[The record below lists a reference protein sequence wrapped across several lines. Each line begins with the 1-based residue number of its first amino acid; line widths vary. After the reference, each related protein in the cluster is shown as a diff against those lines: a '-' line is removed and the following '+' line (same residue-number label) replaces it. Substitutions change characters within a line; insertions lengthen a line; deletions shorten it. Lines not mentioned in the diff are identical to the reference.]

1 MRETLSI
8 FCYSSSIEMAVTM
21 QKCRQSAGKI
31 LISNEFKMKDDSWLK
46 SIPLDIGN
54 YIAGFVDGEGSFN
67 VSLRKR
73 EDHSL
78 GWQVILTLNVAQRDK
93 TVLALM
99 KHHLGCGRLQER
111 KDGVWYYVVQNPVA
125 IEERI
130 IPFFEKYTFLSGGK
144 KKNFS
149 IFSKIAKSVCNKDH
163 LNNEGI
169 LKVIELREKLNE
181 GKGRKRKYN
190 LEDYKN
196 SLSEN
201 PQRLYARPKGR
212 NHFGKI

>member
-1 MRETLSI
+1 
-8 FCYSSSIEMAVTM
+8 M
-21 QKCRQSAGKI
+21 QTIRRKDSDKQR
-31 LISNEFKMKDDSWLK
+31 NKMNDDYSWLK
-46 SIPLDIGN
+46 SISPSLGS
-54 YIAGFVDGEGSFN
+54 YFSGFVDGEGSFN

-73 EDHSL
+73 DDHLL
-78 GWQVILTLNVAQRDK
+78 GWQVILTLNVAQRDN

-99 KHHLGCGRLQER
+99 KRHMGCGRLQER
-111 KDGVWYYVVQNPVA
+111 EDGVWYYVVQNPTS
-125 IEERI
+125 IQERI
-130 IPFFEKYTFLSGGK
+130 IPFFEKFPFLSSVK

-149 IFSKIAKSVCNKDH
+149 IFTQIAKIVSKKDH
-163 LNNEGI
+163 LSNEGM

-201 PQRLYARPKGR
+201 PQRLYARPKPR
-212 NHFGKI
+212 NR

>member
-1 MRETLSI
+1 
-8 FCYSSSIEMAVTM
+8 MAVTM
-21 QKCRQSAGKI
+21 QRCRQSAGKI
-31 LISNEFKMKDDSWLK
+31 LIGNEIKMKDFSWLK
-46 SIPLDIGN
+46 SIPQDIGN

-93 TVLALM
+93 TVLALI

-111 KDGVWYYVVQNPVA
+111 KDGVHYFVVQNPVA

-130 IPFFEKYTFLSGGK
+130 IPFFEKYSFLSSTK

-149 IFSKIAKSVCNKDH
+149 IFSQIAKMVFKKEH
-163 LNNEGI
+163 LSNEGM
-169 LKVIELREKLNE
+169 LKIIELREKLNE
-181 GKGRKRKYN
+181 GKGRTRKYN
-190 LEDYKN
+190 LKDYKN

-201 PQRLYARPKGR
+201 PQRLYARPKAR

>member
-1 MRETLSI
+1 MED
-8 FCYSSSIEMAVTM
+8 F
-21 QKCRQSAGKI
+21 
-31 LISNEFKMKDDSWLK
+31 SWLK
-46 SIPLDIGN
+46 SIPANVGN
-54 YIAGFVDGEGSFN
+54 YFSGFFDGEGSFN

-73 EDHSL
+73 DDHLL
-78 GWQVILTLNVAQRDK
+78 GWQVILTLNVAQRDN

-99 KHHLGCGRLQER
+99 KRHMGCGRLQER
-111 KDGVWYYVVQNPVA
+111 EDGVWYYVVQNPTS
-125 IEERI
+125 IQERI
-130 IPFFEKYTFLSGGK
+130 IPFFEKFPFLSSVK

-149 IFSKIAKSVCNKDH
+149 IFTQIAKIVSKKDH
-163 LNNEGI
+163 LSNEGM

-201 PQRLYARPKGR
+201 PQRLYARPKPR
-212 NHFGKI
+212 NRKWKI

>member
-1 MRETLSI
+1 MNQD
-8 FCYSSSIEMAVTM
+8 Y
-21 QKCRQSAGKI
+21 
-31 LISNEFKMKDDSWLK
+31 SWLK
-46 SIPLDIGN
+46 SIPPNIGN
-54 YIAGFVDGEGSFN
+54 YFSGFVDGEGSFN

-111 KDGVWYYVVQNPVA
+111 ADGVWYYVVQNPTA

-130 IPFFEKYTFLSGGK
+130 IPFFEKYPFLSSGK

-149 IFSKIAKSVCNKDH
+149 IFSQIAKIVCKKDH
-163 LNNEGI
+163 LSNEGI

-181 GKGRKRKYN
+181 GKGRKRKYD
-190 LEDYKN
+190 LSDYKN

-201 PQRLYARPKGR
+201 PQRLHARPKAR

>member
-1 MRETLSI
+1 MSQN
-8 FCYSSSIEMAVTM
+8 Y
-21 QKCRQSAGKI
+21 
-31 LISNEFKMKDDSWLK
+31 SWLK
-46 SIPLDIGN
+46 SIPQNIGN

-111 KDGVWYYVVQNPVA
+111 KDGVWYYVIQNSVI
-125 IEERI
+125 IEKRI
-130 IPFFEKYTFLSGGK
+130 IPFFKKYPFLSSNK

-149 IFSKIAKSVCNKDH
+149 IFSQITNMIFKKEHLSNKGMLKI
-163 LNNEGI
+163 
-169 LKVIELREKLNE
+169 IELREKLNE
-181 GKGRKRKYN
+181 GKGRTRKYN
-190 LEDYKN
+190 LKDYKN

-201 PQRLYARPKGR
+201 PQRLYARPKPR
-212 NHFGKI
+212 NRNWKI

>member
-1 MRETLSI
+1 
-8 FCYSSSIEMAVTM
+8 
-21 QKCRQSAGKI
+21 
-31 LISNEFKMKDDSWLK
+31 MKNDSWLK
-46 SIPLDIGN
+46 SIPANIGN
-54 YIAGFVDGEGSFN
+54 YFSGFVDGEGSFN

-73 EDHSL
+73 DDHSI
-78 GWQVILTLNVAQRDK
+78 GWQVILTLNVAQRDN

-99 KHHLGCGRLQER
+99 KRHLGCGRLQER
-111 KDGVWYYVVQNPVA
+111 ADGVWYYIVQNPTA

-130 IPFFEKYTFLSGGK
+130 IPFFEKYPFLSSGK

-149 IFSKIAKSVCNKDH
+149 IFSQIAKIVCKKDH
-163 LNNEGI
+163 LSNEGI
-169 LKVIELREKLNE
+169 LEVIELREKLNE

-201 PQRLYARPKGR
+201 PQRLHARPKAR

>member
-1 MRETLSI
+1 
-8 FCYSSSIEMAVTM
+8 
-21 QKCRQSAGKI
+21 
-31 LISNEFKMKDDSWLK
+31 MKEDYSWLN
-46 SIPLDIGN
+46 SIPNNIGN

-78 GWQVILTLNVAQRDK
+78 GWQIVLTLNVAQRDK

-99 KHHLGCGRLQER
+99 KRHLGCGRLQER
-111 KDGVWYYVVQNPVA
+111 KDGVWYYIVSNPVA
-125 IEERI
+125 VKERVM
-130 IPFFEKYTFLSGGK
+130 PFFKKFPFLSSNK

-149 IFSKIAKSVCNKDH
+149 IFSQIAEIVFKKDH
-163 LNNEGI
+163 LSNDGI
-169 LKVIELREKLNE
+169 TEVIELREKLNE

-190 LEDYKN
+190 LIDYKN

-201 PQRLYARPKGR
+201 PQRLYARPKSR
-212 NHFGKI
+212 NRIWKI